1 MAKDE
6 TMDIKDK
13 KGKVG
18 GKIIFN
24 QLKMDMRP
32 SLVDYLRQG
41 WKMDVSIA
49 IDFTLSNMEITDY
62 RSLHRMNQGD
72 MNQYEKAIFE
82 VCNVMMP
89 YAQQGMFKAYGFGG
103 IPIYTG
109 VDKVSRLWNLNGLK
123 NAQVRETS
131 GVLEAYQKAI
141 HGTKLAGPSYFGSLL
156 DKIKNEIHVNI

>member
-1 MAKDE
+1 MAKDG

-89 YAQQGMFKAYGFGG
+89 YA
-103 IPIYTG
+103 
-109 VDKVSRLWNLNGLK
+109 
-123 NAQVRETS
+123 
-131 GVLEAYQKAI
+131 
-141 HGTKLAGPSYFGSLL
+141 
-156 DKIKNEIHVNI
+156 